1 MLEQPLFPGYFLDG
15 LFFPAVSQDLKSDQ
29 LETSGFCNF
38 GRFVKEFFGRCG
50 GREGGGQQRTA
61 FAIFQ
66 PPVMPLVMSP
76 PCNGGGSD
84 YSGWHVLG

>member
-38 GRFVKEFFGRCG
+38 GGFVKEFFWQVWG
-50 GREGGGQQRTA
+50 
-61 FAIFQ
+61 
-66 PPVMPLVMSP
+66 
-76 PCNGGGSD
+76 
-84 YSGWHVLG
+84 

>member
-38 GRFVKEFFGRCG
+38 GGFVKEFFWRCG
-50 GREGGGQQRTA
+50 VGRVAGSKEQHLA
-61 FAIFQ
+61 FSS
-66 PPVMPLVMSP
+66 L
-76 PCNGGGSD
+76 
-84 YSGWHVLG
+84 L